1 MKYGYI
7 RVSTDNQ
14 DFIRQ
19 ESILNGLNL
28 DVIIE
33 EKISGKKAAD
43 TRPAFNELLNK
54 LKENDDVYFESMSR
68 MGRNLANLI
77 ETSNFLVKE
86 KKVNIYFLKE
96 NITLLHDTNDFNS
109 SMTNLI
115 FNIMGAFAQFE
126 RDLIADRTRETL
138 QAKKEQGII
147 LGRPTNQVSN
157 EELKEKY
164 TAKTPEGKYLYT
176 VDELINIFGLSK
188 QTIISRMKKMG
199 ITRYKIK

>member
-19 ESILNGLNL
+19 ESIMASLKL
-28 DVIIE
+28 DEIIE

-43 TRPAFNELLNK
+43 SRPAFQNLLTK
-54 LKENDDVYFESMSR
+54 LTVGDSIYFESMSR

-86 KKVNIYFLKE
+86 KKVNVYFLKE
-96 NITLLHDTNDFNS
+96 NITLMQNSNDFNS

-147 LGRPTNQVSN
+147 LGRPTNNVSD
-157 EELKEKY
+157 EELKAKY
-164 TAKTPEGKYLYT
+164 TAKTPAGTYLYT
-176 VDELINIFGLSK
+176 IDELVALLGLSK
-188 QTIISRMKKMG
+188 PTIINRMKKLG
-199 ITRYKIK
+199 ITRNKIK